1 METVL
6 ATVLISSMVLMKES
20 KAMVITSM
28 IKMCVMDVTVL
39 IVFVGM
45 NEEAREDARSDST
58 GHADGRRECER
69 QDDGPSEDRVAS
81 AYSFQVDQHGCGSR
95 NDRATRA
102 WQV

>member
-1 METVL
+1 MHMEAVL
-6 ATVLISSMVLMKES
+6 APVLISMVLMMES
-20 KAMVITSM
+20 KAMVIMVVIS
-28 IKMCVMDVTVL
+28 VMDVTVL
-39 IVFVGM
+39 IVIVGM
-45 NEEAREDARSDST
+45 NEEAREDTRSDST